1 MATKPTTTTSV
12 DAPPPDT
19 PPEKPASGSGY
30 RATRTE
36 GRVAVGNWTGDLNKG
51 QVFSVGDPK
60 TTPDAIPQEVADYLV
75 GHGVLVEA
83 DSEEDN
89 QWFDSEDPDL
99 SGKEPEEVTP
109 PPDSPEGTEKTT
121 PGEGAP
127 AEPAS
132 P

>member
-1 MATKPTTTTSV
+1 MATKPTTSTEVPSE
-12 DAPPPDT
+12 DT
-19 PPEKPASGSGY
+19 PTGASGKY

-60 TTPDAIPQEVADYLV
+60 TTPDAVPQEVADYLV
-75 GHGVLVEA
+75 GHGVLVAA

-89 QWFDSEDPDL
+89 PWFDSEDPDL
-99 SGKEPEEVTP
+99 SGKAAEEVTP

-121 PGEGAP
+121 PGES